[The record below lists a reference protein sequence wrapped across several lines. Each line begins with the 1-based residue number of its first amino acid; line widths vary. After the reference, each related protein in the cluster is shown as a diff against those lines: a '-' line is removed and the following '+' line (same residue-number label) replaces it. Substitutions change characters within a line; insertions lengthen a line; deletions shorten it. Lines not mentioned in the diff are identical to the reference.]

1 MNDHP
6 AMGDSWT
13 GRLRKSLLST
23 RHYKWYVVGMLWWIS
38 FFNYADRQAVFSV
51 FPLLKEKM
59 ELSPVE
65 LGLLGSAFAWV
76 YGLGAPFAG
85 LVVDRVLRKTAILGG
100 LHVWSVICL
109 ATASSRTFVHLL
121 LFRAAEGICETF
133 YYPASMS
140 MLSDYH
146 GNRTRSTALGIHQTS
161 VYAGT
166 IGGGFFAGLIGEH
179 YGWQWS
185 FVVFGLLGIVLGVL
199 LHGLLL
205 EPQRG
210 AADAVDPTGP
220 PLAAIQRLPVLV
232 TLKLIWATPTACCL
246 MFAFMCA
253 MFVNMV
259 LLSWMPDFLH
269 VRFHLSVTRAAL
281 YATLFPQLASMAAAP
296 LGGLL
301 ADWLRQRAPAGRILV
316 QAFAVICGAP
326 FVFFCGRVESLGE
339 ILPLLAAWGA
349 FKGFYDANIFAAV
362 YEVIPPAARGSTA
375 GFMNMVGWLA
385 GGATAPVV
393 IGYVAQHR
401 GMPVA
406 ISSASFVYVASGILL
421 LLGGLVFLKRDLAG
435 LREPIVKTG
444 SLN

>member
-1 MNDHP
+1 MNDPP
-6 AMGDSWT
+6 APGASWL
-13 GRLRKSLLST
+13 GRLRKALLSNP
-23 RHYKWYVVGMLWWIS
+23 HYKWYVVGMLWWIS

-51 FPLLKEKM
+51 FPLLREKM
-59 ELSPVE
+59 KLSPVE

-85 LVVDRVLRKTAILGG
+85 LVVDRVFRKTAILGG
-100 LHVWSVICL
+100 LYIWSLICL
-109 ATASSRTFVHLL
+109 ATAASRNFAHLL
-121 LFRAAEGICETF
+121 LFRAAEGIGETF

-166 IGGGFFAGLIGEH
+166 IGGGFFAGLIGEV
-179 YGWQWS
+179 YGWQLS
-185 FVVFGLLGIVLGVL
+185 FVVFGLLGILLGML

-205 EPQRG
+205 EPERG
-210 AADAVDPTGP
+210 AADALDRTGP
-220 PLAAIQRLPVLV
+220 PPAGIRRLPVLV

-269 VRFHLSVTRAAL
+269 ERFHLSVTRAAF
-281 YATLFPQLASMAAAP
+281 YATVFPQLASIS
-296 LGGLL
+296 
-301 ADWLRQRAPAGRILV
+301 AGRVLV

-326 FVFFCGRVESLGE
+326 FVFYCGRVESLVQ
-339 ILPLLAAWGA
+339 IVPLLAAWGV

-393 IGYVAQHR
+393 IGYIAQHR
-401 GMPVA
+401 GMPFA
-406 ISSASFVYVASGILL
+406 ISSASFIYVASGILL

-435 LREPIVKTG
+435 VRATVVEAAYLD
-444 SLN
+444 